1 MKRGLLR
8 RRWVHIH
15 RNGFKCVL
23 YCNYY
28 SHHVTRYIYND
39 NTASKSTTE
48 SNMACKTMQEL
59 KYTVKR
65 RHVLKSNRTIVL
77 QRNHTSTKRKKS
89 YPKSFLHIIFRQS
102 KNFIVYFHKIAKIK
116 TFGPCYCD
124 HLSMYVFYFE
134 RQMIV
139 HNIFSRFVAYLTEHN
154 VAMSLSIC
162 PHLSTV

>member
-1 MKRGLLR
+1 MRLILQLL
-8 RRWVHIH
+8 
-15 RNGFKCVL
+15 FTS
-23 YCNYY
+23 CNQ
-28 SHHVTRYIYND
+28 IYND

-77 QRNHTSTKRKKS
+77 QRNHTITKRRKKS
-89 YPKSFLHIIFRQS
+89 LIQKVFYILFRQS

-154 VAMSLSIC
+154 VAISLSIC
-162 PHLSTV
+162 PRLSTV